1 MNQWI
6 QSFEVPSSSGRGTYR
21 VSQDRNGQFGCSC
34 PHWKYRHQPCK
45 HIETIKN
52 QVRAGHAPILHD
64 IPTCIPANVRS
75 VQRRDAES
83 LLVPLIPLNHP
94 QFLATVVVDL
104 LLHGIPF
111 QNIRSQ
117 YHLPA
122 KTGRQDYVDQ
132 VLRHGRHTYG
142 PLDPSRQDRAIDV
155 SYTWQLPVPL
165 LPGETIEDYHYRTS
179 YPLDLVTLAY
189 TRLPTAPTVSPTY
202 SASKID
208 PPMTPARKS
217 WKRRIILAP

>member
-1 MNQWI
+1 
-6 QSFEVPSSSGRGTYR
+6 
-21 VSQDRNGQFGCSC
+21 
-34 PHWKYRHQPCK
+34 
-45 HIETIKN
+45 
-52 QVRAGHAPILHD
+52 
-64 IPTCIPANVRS
+64 
-75 VQRRDAES
+75 
-83 LLVPLIPLNHP
+83 LNHP